1 MAFSGCP
8 AVQRIATLRDAQHL
22 VGEVP
27 SAGGRGE
34 RLSILFVKI
43 NHLVD
48 GSTQLLKNR
57 PLVVAMATAIKQSGT
72 TTDETSIF
80 LRPLKKLNLTRAI
93 FHLVLDREK

>member
-22 VGEVP
+22 VGDVP

-48 GSTQLLKNR
+48 GCTQLLKNR
-57 PLVVAMATAIKQSGT
+57 PLVVAMATAVKQSGT
-72 TTDETSIF
+72 TADETSIF
-80 LRPLKKLNLTRAI
+80 PGPLNNLDVTRAI
-93 FHLVLDREK
+93 FHLVLDRKK